1 MCCKSKKDGFKKIPL
16 MSVLSVGNSAVG
28 KTAILKKYLD
38 NVFKQEMTSTIG
50 EEYFLLERNFV
61 FEGKTVPLKVKM
73 WDSSGQ
79 ERFKNLVV
87 SAAKNTQGIFFVY
100 DVTFTKSFE
109 DLQGWIDNVNKV
121 KDNTVGF
128 PFIILA
134 NKVDLA
140 EERKISH
147 EEGKAF
153 ADKLNIPYFE
163 TSAKTGEGL
172 QEAFQFL
179 FKRYT

>member
-1 MCCKSKKDGFKKIPL
+1 

-28 KTAILKKYLD
+28 KTAILKKYLE
-38 NVFKQEMTSTIG
+38 NVFNQEMASTIG
-50 EEYFLLERNFV
+50 KEYFVLKRDFV
-61 FEGKTVPLKVKM
+61 FDGKTVPIKAKI

-79 ERFKNLVV
+79 ERFKNLVA

-100 DVTFTKSFE
+100 DMTFEKSFQ
-109 DLQGWIDNVNKV
+109 DLKEWIDSVNKV
-121 KDNTVGF
+121 KDNNTTGF

-134 NKVDLA
+134 NKVDLE

-153 ADKLNIPYFE
+153 ADKLKIPYFE
-163 TSAKTGEGL
+163 TSAKTGQGL
-172 QEAFQFL
+172 QEAFQCL
-179 FKRYT
+179 FESVYKTTKGKPSGNIAIS

>member
-1 MCCKSKKDGFKKIPL
+1 
-16 MSVLSVGNSAVG
+16 
-28 KTAILKKYLD
+28 
-38 NVFKQEMTSTIG
+38 MTSTIG

-140 EERKISH
+140 EERKFPIKKVRRLLIS
-147 EEGKAF
+147 
-153 ADKLNIPYFE
+153 
-163 TSAKTGEGL
+163 
-172 QEAFQFL
+172 
-179 FKRYT
+179 

>member
-1 MCCKSKKDGFKKIPL
+1 MCCKSKKDWFKKIPL

-38 NVFKQEMTSTIG
+38 NVFKQEMTSTIA

-87 SAAKNTQGIFFVY
+87 SAAKNTQGIF
-100 DVTFTKSFE
+100 
-109 DLQGWIDNVNKV
+109 
-121 KDNTVGF
+121 
-128 PFIILA
+128 
-134 NKVDLA
+134 
-140 EERKISH
+140 
-147 EEGKAF
+147 
-153 ADKLNIPYFE
+153 
-163 TSAKTGEGL
+163 
-172 QEAFQFL
+172 L
-179 FKRYT
+179 FMM

>member
-28 KTAILKKYLD
+28 KTAILKKDLD
-38 NVFKQEMTSTIG
+38 NVFKQEISTIG

-61 FEGKTVPLKVKM
+61 FEGKTVPLKVKVKM

-100 DVTFTKSFE
+100 DVIFY
-109 DLQGWIDNVNKV
+109 
-121 KDNTVGF
+121 
-128 PFIILA
+128 
-134 NKVDLA
+134 
-140 EERKISH
+140 KI
-147 EEGKAF
+147 F
-153 ADKLNIPYFE
+153 
-163 TSAKTGEGL
+163 
-172 QEAFQFL
+172 
-179 FKRYT
+179 

>member
-1 MCCKSKKDGFKKIPL
+1 M
-16 MSVLSVGNSAVG
+16 
-28 KTAILKKYLD
+28 D

-73 WDSSGQ
+73 WDSSRQ

-100 DVTFTKSFE
+100 DATFTKSFE

-179 FKRYT
+179 FEKVYMTTKGKANGNIAIL